1 MPTPSART
9 ATVQRSALPRSSAP
23 RGYAARRHPP
33 LTSEPVPA
41 ERRPIGAQGCRQMQH
56 GNGSGGWKHIRSAS
70 YIGIVDTTMEDIAT
84 DHLRLA
90 GRATDDDTATI
101 IWKTQLRRSLT
112 LEGGSQPPISI
123 EMQQQRRTRTTDGPT
138 TMHRIAAPK

>member
-1 MPTPSART
+1 MYIYLFLDNYMYMYMFGVPVAC
-9 ATVQRSALPRSSAP
+9 P
-23 RGYAARRHPP
+23 RG
-33 LTSEPVPA
+33 TGPA
-41 ERRPIGAQGCRQMQH
+41 E
-56 GNGSGGWKHIRSAS
+56 
-70 YIGIVDTTMEDIAT
+70 